1 MTINADFFKLVKE
14 GCAHAFSDELPV
26 RPDVVFIDGQVKL
39 MKAAQI
45 DLWSVFF
52 QVQFFKTI
60 ENSFNLGA
68 NTVVL
73 AFDDYKHVPASKT
86 MTQVKRAKQKIVLDF
101 AQTACLPAKM
111 PEDWAGTMANRTFK
125 VKVIVKILEVTRVWF
140 EKKLA
145 TDAAYKE
152 RNLVLDY
159 DGVPQLLRLESSTS
173 AFNTIECFIKHHD
186 WTPRQNVVGR
196 GECDIKAFVWMN
208 VSKCLCILSTDG
220 DYLPMAL
227 LQT

>member
-68 NTVVL
+68 NTVVI

-86 MTQVKRAKQKIVLDF
+86 MTQVKRAKHLPKVLGIS
-101 AQTACLPAKM
+101 Q
-111 PEDWAGTMANRTFK
+111 R
-125 VKVIVKILEVTRVWF
+125 ILIF
-140 EKKLA
+140 SSFQ
-145 TDAAYKE
+145 
-152 RNLVLDY
+152 LVLVAD
-159 DGVPQLLRLESSTS
+159 D
-173 AFNTIECFIKHHD
+173 N
-186 WTPRQNVVGR
+186 R
-196 GECDIKAFVWMN
+196 GWKRR
-208 VSKCLCILSTDG
+208 G
-220 DYLPMAL
+220 
-227 LQT
+227 LQMTKRDEGGEGCR